1 VIRSA
6 RGVVVDFAELTN
18 PGHDPAKQ
26 TNEDAS
32 VCVETPRGLLA
43 VVCDGMGG
51 HLGGQQ
57 ASQAAIQA
65 IIDHVSASPPDAPPA
80 EIMREALEKA
90 NAAVFSVGGDAAMQV
105 RPGSTVVATLLHEAG
120 AAVAHVG
127 DSRMYLSR
135 GGQIYRMT
143 RDHSI
148 VQQMIDAG
156 VLTAEQAMDH
166 PDSNKIT
173 RALGMMAEVE
183 VDVYPVELPLGRGDV
198 MVLATDGL
206 TDLVTDAEVQ
216 MVIQG
221 ALTEGPEALCQ
232 KFVRIAL
239 DRGGHDN
246 ITVQAL
252 FVHDVP
258 ARPVAQPTLVEGA
271 PAADASRTIAEDM
284 APTRVD
290 ASVPEPTLT
299 AAPSPTLIDAAP
311 PERTTQPGLAPSPV
325 QPSALPRFFE
335 YPVAMLQRNPSGR
348 MLFLMAA
355 ALAALIVG
363 AVAVWWIIAPAVSRR
378 AQSDQAATD
387 AASAESRSKPQTDAA
402 AGAAS
407 SARSS
412 ADAASPVP

>member
-1 VIRSA
+1 
-6 RGVVVDFAELTN
+6 VVVDFAELTN

-32 VCVETPRGLLA
+32 VCTETPRGLLA

-65 IIDHVSASPPDAPPA
+65 IIDHVSASPPDAAPS
-80 EIMREALEKA
+80 EVLREALENA

-127 DSRMYLSR
+127 DSRMYLFR

-156 VLTAEQAMDH
+156 VLTADQAMDH

-173 RALGMMAEVE
+173 RALGMMTDVE
-183 VDVYPVELPLGRGDV
+183 VDVYPADLPLGRGDV
-198 MVLATDGL
+198 FVLATDGL

-252 FVHDVP
+252 FVHEVA
-258 ARPVAQPTLVEGA
+258 ARPVAQPTLVEGTA
-271 PAADASRTIAEDM
+271 TADASRTIAEDM
-284 APTRVD
+284 APTRVE
-290 ASVPEPTLT
+290 ALAPEPTLT
-299 AAPSPTLIDAAP
+299 AAPSPTLIDAPP
-311 PERTTQPGLAPSPV
+311 PERTTQPGLAPAPA
-325 QPSALPRFFE
+325 QPSMLPRFFE

-348 MLFLMAA
+348 LLFLVAA

-378 AQSDQAATD
+378 AQNDQAATD
-387 AASAESRSKPQTDAA
+387 AGAESRSKPQSDAA
-402 AGAAS
+402 AAAAS
-407 SARSS
+407 SARSGGDS
-412 ADAASPVP
+412 VP